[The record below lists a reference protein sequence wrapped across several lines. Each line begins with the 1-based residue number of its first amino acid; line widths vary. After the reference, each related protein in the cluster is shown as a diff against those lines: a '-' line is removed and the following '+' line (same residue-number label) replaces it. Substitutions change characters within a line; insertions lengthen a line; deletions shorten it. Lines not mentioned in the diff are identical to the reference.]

1 MIEIDIQKRLDSRT
15 LSLSIDIKRGTIT
28 GLFGE
33 SGVGKT
39 TILRVIAG
47 LDSAD
52 RGVIRVGD
60 SVWFDSKSNI
70 NLSPQKRRVGFVFQS
85 YALFPN
91 MSIIENILF
100 AQAKRDKT
108 KALELLD
115 MVGLKDFANRGIE
128 SLSGGEK
135 QRVALVRAIAQEPEI
150 LLMDEPLSA
159 LDLEIR
165 KRLQKEIVEIQKRL
179 SLTVIFVSHDREE
192 ILRVCDSVVVLNRD
206 GSYSSGK
213 ADEVL
218 GFNRGSLKGEI
229 IDIRGEKA
237 VVLIGDN
244 IIEIEYKE
252 GYSVGGMVEVG

>member
-1 MIEIDIQKRLDSRT
+1 MIEIDIRKRLDSRV
-15 LSLSIDIKRGTIT
+15 LSLSIEIKRGTIT

-39 TILRVIAG
+39 TLLRVIAG

-52 RGVIRVGD
+52 NGVIRVGD
-60 SVWFDSKSNI
+60 SVWFDSKNNI

-100 AQAKRDKT
+100 AQAKRDT
-108 KALELLD
+108 LELLD

-206 GSYSSGK
+206 GSHSSGR

-229 IDIRGEKA
+229 IDIRGERA

-244 IIEIEYKE
+244 IIEIEYRD
-252 GYSVGGMVEVG
+252 GYSVGEMVEVG